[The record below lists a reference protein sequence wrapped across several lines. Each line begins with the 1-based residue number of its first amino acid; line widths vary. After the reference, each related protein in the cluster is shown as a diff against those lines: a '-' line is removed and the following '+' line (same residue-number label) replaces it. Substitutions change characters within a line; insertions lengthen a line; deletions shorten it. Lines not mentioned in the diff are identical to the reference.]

1 MAIAFDSV
9 QHSTPLSTPKYSSLL
24 LLLQL
29 FLPAC
34 LPSSEPSSFIAS
46 AVNCVISSIRNIRTQ
61 SINRMDHHTGYFHDS
76 YTPPSK
82 GHSSSSHVHPPPSSS
97 SSSAYSSSDDDD
109 DSSSTSSYD
118 SELLEL
124 QAAERE
130 WEENVRQLQLA
141 VSVLILPTIGKWLG
155 RRWSYFRR
163 FLLILF
169 LLEICGLPSFWHV
182 EYFFSFIHD
191 IVYARYIQVG
201 WSWNVLLPEKWISK
215 RWATW
220 RFLL

>member
-9 QHSTPLSTPKYSSLL
+9 QHSTPLSTPSTAHYYCCYSCSCR
-24 LLLQL
+24 
-29 FLPAC
+29 PAYPH
-34 LPSSEPSSFIAS
+34 LSHPHSSQVRLCHIF
-46 AVNCVISSIRNIRTQ
+46 NTQYTQ
-61 SINRMDHHTGYFHDS
+61 SINRMDHHTGYFHES

-82 GHSSSSHVHPPPSSS
+82 GHSSSSHIYPPSPSAAASSS
-97 SSSAYSSSDDDD
+97 SFSSSDDDD

-155 RRWSYFRR
+155 RRWSYFCR
-163 FLLILF
+163 FFLVLF
-169 LLEICGLPSFWHV
+169 LLEVCGLPSF
-182 EYFFSFIHD
+182 
-191 IVYARYIQVG
+191 
-201 WSWNVLLPEKWISK
+201 
-215 RWATW
+215 
-220 RFLL
+220 

>member
-9 QHSTPLSTPKYSSLL
+9 QHSTPLSTPSTAHYYCCYYCSCR
-24 LLLQL
+24 
-29 FLPAC
+29 PAYPHLSHPHSWEVRLC
-34 LPSSEPSSFIAS
+34 HIF
-46 AVNCVISSIRNIRTQ
+46 NTQYTQ

-109 DSSSTSSYD
+109 DTASTSSYD

-155 RRWSYFRR
+155 RRWSYFCR

-169 LLEICGLPSFWHV
+169 LSFLGYV
-182 EYFFSFIHD
+182 NYSRSDTSNTSFP
-191 IVYARYIQVG
+191 
-201 WSWNVLLPEKWISK
+201 LFM
-215 RWATW
+215 T
-220 RFLL
+220 